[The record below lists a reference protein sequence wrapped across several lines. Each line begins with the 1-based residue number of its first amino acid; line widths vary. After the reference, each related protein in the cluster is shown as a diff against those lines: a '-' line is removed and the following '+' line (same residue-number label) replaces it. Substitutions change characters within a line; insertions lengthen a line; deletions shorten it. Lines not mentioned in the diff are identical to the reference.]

1 MTLRKSIRGQHAI
14 LSNSKTIKIHQSKI
28 RIKTCNFFQ
37 SWKNDQ
43 FLGWKKYLV
52 PSWTNKGLKGLGT
65 GVNQTFHSYNGC
77 LL

>member
-1 MTLRKSIRGQHAI
+1 MQ
-14 LSNSKTIKIHQSKI
+14 
-28 RIKTCNFFQ
+28 FFFNLE
-37 SWKNDQ
+37 KKDQ